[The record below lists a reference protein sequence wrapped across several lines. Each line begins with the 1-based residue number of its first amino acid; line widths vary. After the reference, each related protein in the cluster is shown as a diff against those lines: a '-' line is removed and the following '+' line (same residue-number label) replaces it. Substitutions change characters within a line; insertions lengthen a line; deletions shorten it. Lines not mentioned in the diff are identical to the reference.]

1 MEPPRSHQRFPLFD
15 PLRAF
20 AAISILFVHVAIFTD
35 GFGDSWHGRIVS
47 HLDIGVPFFFLL
59 SAFLLYRPFVAA
71 RREGRDRPAFSGYAK
86 RRFLRIAP
94 ACWAVLLISGVVPG
108 MAGIYSG
115 NW

>member
-1 MEPPRSHQRFPLFD
+1 MAPPKSHQRFPLFD

-35 GFGDSWHGRIVS
+35 GFGDTWHGRIVS

-71 RREGRDRPAFSGYAK
+71 RREDRDRPAFSGYAK

-94 ACWAVLLISGVVPG
+94 AYWAVLLISGVVPG
-108 MAGIYSG
+108 MAGRLQR
-115 NW
+115 